1 MTKVVSSLK
10 ANLSIFFTI
19 CYTILY
25 LQNLNQNYVL
35 HLYCTTIKLKPTM
48 NYSRSS
54 VEAVT
59 SGLVV
64 LANVLHADGTL
75 IGKMADWEL
84 PKCLEVI
91 RSEFP
96 VFPGKGQ
103 LVSMMDRFPINSSTP
118 SSDEKYCQEMSTLI
132 HQLDG
137 DSCQTAIFQLLGRI
151 GNRIVLDNCV
161 TLVKPPDIFV
171 RSILHYQGIV
181 KLVNLLE
188 KPSNMSSSVS
198 SDIVL

>member
-1 MTKVVSSLK
+1 MDY
-10 ANLSIFFTI
+10 F
-19 CYTILY
+19 
-25 LQNLNQNYVL
+25 
-35 HLYCTTIKLKPTM
+35 
-48 NYSRSS
+48 RSS

-59 SGLVV
+59 NGLVV
-64 LANVLHADGTL
+64 LANVLHADGSL
-75 IGKMADWEL
+75 ISKMADWEL

-103 LVSMMDRFPINSSTP
+103 LIGMMDRFPINSSTP
-118 SSDEKYCQEMSTLI
+118 SSDEKYCQEMSSLI
-132 HQLDG
+132 QQLDG

-151 GNRIVLDNCV
+151 NNRIVLDNYM
-161 TLVKPPDIFV
+161 TLVKPPEIFV
-171 RSILHYQGIV
+171 LSILHYHGIV

-188 KPSNMSSSVS
+188 RPSSISSSVC

>member
-1 MTKVVSSLK
+1 MDY
-10 ANLSIFFTI
+10 F
-19 CYTILY
+19 
-25 LQNLNQNYVL
+25 
-35 HLYCTTIKLKPTM
+35 
-48 NYSRSS
+48 RSS

-59 SGLVV
+59 NGLLV
-64 LANVLHADGTL
+64 LANVLHADSSL

-96 VFPGKGQ
+96 IFLGKGQ
-103 LVSMMDRFPINSSTP
+103 LIGMMDRFPVNNSTP

-132 HQLDG
+132 QQLDG
-137 DSCQTAIFQLLGRI
+137 NSCQTAIFQLLGRI
-151 GNRIVLDNCV
+151 SNRIVLDNCV
-161 TLVKPPDIFV
+161 RLVEPPEAFV
-171 RSILHYQGIV
+171 HSILRYNGIM

-188 KPSNMSSSVS
+188 KPSNISASVC

>member
-1 MTKVVSSLK
+1 M
-10 ANLSIFFTI
+10 I
-19 CYTILY
+19 
-25 LQNLNQNYVL
+25 
-35 HLYCTTIKLKPTM
+35 
-48 NYSRSS
+48 YSRAS

-75 IGKMADWEL
+75 IAKMTDWEL

-96 VFPGKGQ
+96 IFPGKGQ
-103 LVSMMDRFPINSSTP
+103 LIGMMDRFPITNSTP
-118 SSDEKYCQEMSTLI
+118 SSDEKYCQEMRSLI
-132 HQLDG
+132 HQLDD

-151 GNRIVLDNCV
+151 SNRIVLDNCV
-161 TLVKPPDIFV
+161 TLVKPPSIFV
-171 RSILHYQGIV
+171 RSLIHWSGIA

-188 KPSNMSSSVS
+188 KPSIMSSSVC

>member
-1 MTKVVSSLK
+1 MKS
-10 ANLSIFFTI
+10 TI
-19 CYTILY
+19 DYF
-25 LQNLNQNYVL
+25 
-35 HLYCTTIKLKPTM
+35 
-48 NYSRSS
+48 RSS

-59 SGLVV
+59 NGLVV
-64 LANVLHADGTL
+64 LANVLHADGSV

-96 VFPGKGQ
+96 IFPGKGQ
-103 LVSMMDRFPINSSTP
+103 LIGMMDRFPINSSTP
-118 SSDEKYCQEMSTLI
+118 SSDEKYCQEMKSLI
-132 HQLDG
+132 QQLDG

-151 GNRIVLDNCV
+151 SNRIIVDNSV
-161 TLVKPPDIFV
+161 TLVEPPKIFV
-171 RSILHYQGIV
+171 RSILHYNGIV

-188 KPSNMSSSVS
+188 RPNNISSSVC

>member
-1 MTKVVSSLK
+1 M
-10 ANLSIFFTI
+10 
-19 CYTILY
+19 C
-25 LQNLNQNYVL
+25 
-35 HLYCTTIKLKPTM
+35 TIKLKPTM

-59 SGLVV
+59 NGLVV
-64 LANVLHADGTL
+64 LTNVLHADGTL

-103 LVSMMDRFPINSSTP
+103 LIGMMSRFPISSSTP
-118 SSDEKYCQEMSTLI
+118 SSDEKYCQEMSLLI
-132 HQLDG
+132 QQLDG
-137 DSCQTAIFQLLGRI
+137 DSCQTAVFQLLGRI
-151 GNRIVLDNCV
+151 SNSVVLDNCV
-161 TLVKPPDIFV
+161 TLVKPPSIFV

-188 KPSNMSSSVS
+188 RPCNISSSVCT
-198 SDIVL
+198 DIVL

>member
-1 MTKVVSSLK
+1 
-10 ANLSIFFTI
+10 
-19 CYTILY
+19 
-25 LQNLNQNYVL
+25 
-35 HLYCTTIKLKPTM
+35 M

-59 SGLVV
+59 NGLVV

-75 IGKMADWEL
+75 IAKMTDWEL

-91 RSEFP
+91 RTEFP
-96 VFPGKGQ
+96 IFPGKGQ
-103 LVSMMDRFPINSSTP
+103 LISMMDRFPLTSSTP
-118 SSDEKYCQEMSTLI
+118 SSDEKYCQEMRSLI
-132 HQLDG
+132 HQLDE

-151 GNRIVLDNCV
+151 SNGIVLDN
-161 TLVKPPDIFV
+161 LVKPPSIFV
-171 RSILHYQGIV
+171 RALIHWSGIA

-188 KPSNMSSSVS
+188 KPSNMSSSVC